1 MTRPESSL
9 IRARRLASRIRAAPH
24 HMPTPCSNCSRRGD
38 DCLVNLSSGRC
49 SACNDRNAK
58 CDLVVS
64 QPEWDRI
71 DCDKEKLRRQ
81 LEKAQD
87 EAIETRRRLLLADQ
101 EAQARERRLRR
112 ELAQI
117 DSKEKEM
124 FDREMASIREV
135 QALEQE
141 EARSRSQG
149 LRTPQPAV
157 SGAASPS
164 FSGFEWNVLHSPYA
178 LDPVLEQAFTA
189 LSGDTSQLALNYS
202 SSS

>member
-9 IRARRLASRIRAAPH
+9 IRARRLASRIRSEPR

-49 SACNDRNAK
+49 SACASRNVK

-71 DCDKEKLRRQ
+71 DRDKEKLRHQ
-81 LEKAQD
+81 LDSLE
-87 EAIETRRRLLLADQ
+87 DQ
-101 EAQARERRLRR
+101 RSELRARELRLRR
-112 ELAQI
+112 ELARV

-135 QALEQE
+135 QALEEE
-141 EARSRSQG
+141 EARSR
-149 LRTPQPAV
+149 
-157 SGAASPS
+157 
-164 FSGFEWNVLHSPYA
+164 
-178 LDPVLEQAFTA
+178 D
-189 LSGDTSQLALNYS
+189 
-202 SSS
+202 